1 MLKFIIYLAYIGC
14 KITACQ
20 RTFPDKNTVCQG
32 IVIFA
37 WTKCL
42 DKVSGKLNQE
52 LLEIDN
58 HIYNYKN
65 FSTMS
70 RQFYLCPWKLYHA
83 LTVCQPIF
91 QKLFRTLIQKRYLN

>member
-1 MLKFIIYLAYIGC
+1 M
-14 KITACQ
+14 
-20 RTFPDKNTVCQG
+20 
-32 IVIFA
+32 IFA
-37 WTKCL
+37 WTKL
-42 DKVSGKLNQE
+42 PDKALANINQK

-70 RQFYLCPWKLYHA
+70 RQLYLCPWKLYHA

-91 QKLFRTLIQKRYLN
+91 QKLFRTLYFEHVLIML